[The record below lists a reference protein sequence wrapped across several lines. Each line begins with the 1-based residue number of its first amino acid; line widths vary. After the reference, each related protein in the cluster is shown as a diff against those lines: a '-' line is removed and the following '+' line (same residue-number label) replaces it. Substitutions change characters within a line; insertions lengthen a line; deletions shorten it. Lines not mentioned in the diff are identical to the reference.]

1 MKYPYNLYFFFSW
14 LPQETNESREEYIQT
29 LSQSDLTLN
38 PVGKNTEC
46 YRIYEAIAYGSIPV
60 IEDVMTQGNCGRA
73 SLSSHYPLRLLKEMD
88 APLIFIKDWSELTKI
103 IEKEKTLRYSEKV
116 KRRRNILLWY
126 ESFKSKLREK
136 FIRIIN
142 EHFFG
147 IKR

>member
-1 MKYPYNLYFFFSW
+1 MHLPLPFISCSW
-14 LPQETNESREEYIQT
+14 LPQETSESREEYIHT

-46 YRIYEAIAYGSIPV
+46 YRIYEAIAFGSIPV
-60 IEDVMTQGNCGRA
+60 IEDVMTAGNCGRA
-73 SLSSHYPLRLLKEMD
+73 SLSSQYPLRLLKEME
-88 APLIFIKDWSELTKI
+88 APLIFLKDWSGLTKI
-103 IEKEKTLRYSEKV
+103 LENEKTLRHSEKV

-126 ESFKSKLREK
+126 ESFKSKMREK
-136 FIRIIN
+136 FVRTIN

>member
-1 MKYPYNLYFFFSW
+1 M
-14 LPQETNESREEYIQT
+14 

-46 YRIYEAIAYGSIPV
+46 YRIYEAVAYGSVPV
-60 IEDVMTQGNCGRA
+60 IEDVMTPGNCGRA
-73 SLSSHYPLRLLKEMD
+73 SLSSQYPLRLLKEMD
-88 APLIFIKDWSELTKI
+88 APFIFIKDWSELTKI
-103 IEKEKTLRYSEKV
+103 VEKERTLRHSEKV

-126 ESFKSKLREK
+126 ESFKSKMREK
-136 FIRIIN
+136 FVRTIN